1 MTARPTLNPA
11 TPVERARKDDARRK
25 AAVTID
31 LLTPTQLAVLGAIAK
46 YPKGTRV
53 TAKLIGYE
61 LDIPESAAQQRLIR
75 MQKVGLVKRGGWE
88 IARKVRP

>member
-1 MTARPTLNPA
+1 MSPSLTAR
-11 TPVERARKDDARRK
+11 RARVRLAS
-25 AAVTID
+25 A
-31 LLTPTQLAVLGAIAK
+31 PTMSQLAVLGVLAK

-75 MQKVGLVKRGGWE
+75 MQKIGLVRRGGWE
-88 IARKVRP
+88 VAK